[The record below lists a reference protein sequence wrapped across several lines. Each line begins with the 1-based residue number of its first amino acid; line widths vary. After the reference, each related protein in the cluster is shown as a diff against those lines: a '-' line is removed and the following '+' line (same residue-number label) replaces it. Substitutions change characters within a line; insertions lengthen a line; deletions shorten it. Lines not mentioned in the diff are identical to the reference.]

1 MSTGSLLTSTG
12 TKTLFVFV
20 ASSTGFC
27 LTKFNSRKL
36 YAYQAF
42 KSETCEVYVAKESSF
57 TSNPKSVMSSAKLR
71 RQVTAVCKFMWFVH
85 MENNVGERTHVVGCK
100 LKTECYSGRPV

>member
-36 YAYQAF
+36 YMHQAF

-57 TSNPKSVMSSAKLR
+57 TSNTKSVISKVMEAGYSSL
-71 RQVTAVCKFMWFVH
+71 QV
-85 MENNVGERTHVVGCK
+85 HVDRIYGK
-100 LKTECYSGRPV
+100 QSG